1 MKINCDKSKFI
12 LFNPTENFD
21 FIPEYEIDGKSITTE
36 EEIKIL
42 GLTLRNDL
50 KWRSNTNNM
59 IQKAYSRLWIIKRLK
74 QAGANL
80 EDMTDV
86 YIKQIRSVVEFG
98 APVWNSGLTKEEI
111 YDIERIQKSFL
122 HIVLGSDYDNYENAL
137 KLSKLETLQSRR
149 ITLCRRFATKAAKH
163 PKHQHWFQLADPN
176 APNTRSEKLKYKLP
190 LCRLSRFQKS
200 PISYLTSLLN
210 TN

>member
-1 MKINCDKSKFI
+1 M
-12 LFNPTENFD
+12 LFNPTDNFD
-21 FIPEYEIDGKSITTE
+21 FIPEHKVDGKFIATE
-36 EEIKIL
+36 EEMKIL

-59 IQKAYSRLWIIKRLK
+59 LKKAYSRLWIIKRLK

-80 EDMTDV
+80 EDMSDV
-86 YIKQIRSVVEFG
+86 YIKQIRSVLEFG
-98 APVWNSGLTKEEI
+98 APVWNSSLTKEEI

-122 HIVLGSDYDNYENAL
+122 YIVLGSDYGSYQNAL
-137 KLSKLETLQSRR
+137 NLSNLETLESRR

-163 PKHQHWFQLADPN
+163 PKHQHWFQVTDSN

-200 PISYLTSLLN
+200 PIPYLTSLLN
-210 TN
+210 SN